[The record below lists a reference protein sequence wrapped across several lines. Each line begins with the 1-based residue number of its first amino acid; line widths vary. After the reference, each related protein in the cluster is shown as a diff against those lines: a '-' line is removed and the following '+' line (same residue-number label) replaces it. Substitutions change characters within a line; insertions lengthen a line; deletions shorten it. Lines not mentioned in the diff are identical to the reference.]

1 MDSLVQGISDTG
13 EAGFATTQFTVVPG
27 AKNK

>member
-13 EAGFATTQFTVVPG
+13 EAGFATTQFTAVLG
-27 AKNK
+27 AKK